1 MFLKKKDTEDIF
13 CIAVFPEKELTFD
26 ELDDYSNRFEKAG
39 NIEVVSEVNLSEK
52 NIEILKKRFPETEI
66 SSPSFAV
73 LRLDMDRIKEETKKM
88 EKKFKWKKLF
98 NSIPHEEYL
107 IVETKTMFDFRY
119 VLLYTKNV
127 EEVVTFLEKQKHN

>member
-13 CIAVFPEKELTFD
+13 CIAVFPEKELTFE
-26 ELDDYSNRFEKAG
+26 ELDEYSDRFEEAG
-39 NIEVVSEVNLSEK
+39 NIEVVSEVNLSER
-52 NIEILKKRFPETEI
+52 NIEILSKKFPEAEI

-73 LRLDMDRIKEETKKM
+73 LKLDRDRIKEETKKM
-88 EKKFKWKKLF
+88 ERKFKWKKLF

-119 VLLYTKNV
+119 ALLYTRDV
-127 EEVVTFLEKQKHN
+127 EKVVTFLEKQN